1 MTDEQ
6 LTPIRSGHDFDRDR
20 LAAYLAVHLPD
31 FRGLLRV
38 RQFEGGQSNP
48 TFLLDT
54 PGVDTPGV
62 DTPGVDTPGKRY
74 VLRKKPPGELLPSA
88 HLIEREY
95 RVMAALAGTG
105 VPVPKV
111 YLLCEDD
118 AVIGTPFFVMDYVS
132 GRLLRDP
139 ALPGLAPEQRP
150 AVFDALIRTLAAL
163 HTVDVDAVGLG
174 DYGRR
179 GGYVAR
185 QIKRW
190 SQQYQA
196 TETET
201 IAAMDRLIE
210 WLPEHIPAEDSTAL
224 VHGDYRI
231 DNLLFHPDRPEV
243 LAVLDW
249 ELSTLGHPLADL
261 AYACMVYHVRLPDGY
276 LGEVAGRDGIPTEA
290 DVVECYCRYSGRDGI
305 PDWPF
310 YLAFS
315 LFRYAAIVQGV
326 HYRGLQGNASSQ
338 RADAYGALARTA
350 AGKAREL
357 VS

>member
-1 MTDEQ
+1 MSDEQ
-6 LTPIRSGHDFDRDR
+6 LTPVRTGHDFDQAR
-20 LAAYLAVHLPD
+20 LADYLAAQLPG
-31 FRGLLRV
+31 FRGPLAV

-48 TFLLDT
+48 TFLLET
-54 PGVDTPGV
+54 PDR
-62 DTPGVDTPGKRY
+62 RY

-95 RVMAALAGTG
+95 RVMAALADTD
-105 VPVPKV
+105 VPVPTMH
-111 YLLCEDD
+111 LLCEDD
-118 AVIGTPFFVMDYVS
+118 TIIGTPFFVMDYIT

-139 ALPGLAPEQRP
+139 ALPGLSAAQRP
-150 AVFDALIRTLAAL
+150 ALFDAQMRTLAAL
-163 HTVDVDAVGLG
+163 HAVDVDAVGLG
-174 DYGRR
+174 DYGKR

-190 SQQYQA
+190 SQQYRA

-231 DNLLFHPDRPEV
+231 DNLLFHSERPEV

-261 AYACMVYHVRLPDGY
+261 AYTCMVYHVRLPDGY
-276 LGEVAGRDGIPTEA
+276 LGDVSGRDGVPTETELVA
-290 DVVECYCRYSGRDGI
+290 RYCEYSGRDGI
-305 PDWPF
+305 ADWPF

-338 RADAYGALARTA
+338 RAGVYGTLARTA
-350 AGKAREL
+350 SEAAWRL
-357 VS
+357 VG